1 MKIHEY
7 EVLIKESNLDTFGHV
22 NNAVYLELFE
32 EARWD
37 LITKNGYGLKEVIER
52 KVGPIVLEINIR
64 FMKEIGLRE
73 KIKIMTTL
81 LDHTGKIGTIQQKMV
96 NEKGE
101 DCCLI
106 TLKVGLFDVS
116 ARKLINPTP
125 EWKKAIDCP

>member
-37 LITKNGYGLKEVIER
+37 LVTKNGYGLKEVLER
-52 KVGPIVLEINIR
+52 KVGPIILEINIR

-73 KIKIMTTL
+73 KIKIET
-81 LDHTGKIGTIQQKMV
+81 
-96 NEKGE
+96 
-101 DCCLI
+101 
-106 TLKVGLFDVS
+106 F
-116 ARKLINPTP
+116 
-125 EWKKAIDCP
+125 